1 MIVTLQIHR
10 FVDEK
15 NWIQEYK
22 VELKKGMTILEG
34 FNEIKAK
41 QDPTLSFTSSCRSS
55 ICGACAVRINDNAEL
70 ACEVLL
76 ESLVTRYK
84 TNTLVVKPLGNFRVI
99 RDLIVDW
106 DPKYEKMKKIDPVVE
121 PKAEFSPEKGCK
133 QSIED
138 FDKYK
143 KYAGC
148 ILCGS
153 CVSECNK
160 SALNEKDFLD
170 PFIFVKA
177 AKITADSRDR
187 SPADHLRA
195 VVQAGLWKCLNCQ
208 ECTAKCPKDLDP
220 AGAIE
225 KLKAASIALASD
237 GSVGANHAKAIYN
250 DIYTKGLLDE
260 SKLAVQSE
268 GVFSAAMRVPTAY
281 RLMKVGKLNMF
292 EKIPENKEI
301 HQIRQIIDIA
311 EKEDK

>member
-1 MIVTLQIHR
+1 
-10 FVDEK
+10 
-15 NWIQEYK
+15 
-22 VELKKGMTILEG
+22 MTILEG

-55 ICGACAVRINDNAEL
+55 ICGACAVRVNDNAEL

-76 ESLVTRYK
+76 ESLVNRYK

-121 PKAEFSPEKGCK
+121 PKAAFSPEKGCK

-268 GVFSAAMRVPTAY
+268 GIFSAALRVPTAY

>member
-10 FVDEK
+10 FVEDK
-15 NWIQEYK
+15 KWIQEYNL
-22 VELKKGMTILEG
+22 EIKKGMTILEG
-34 FNEIKAK
+34 FHEIKAK
-41 QDPTLSFTSSCRSS
+41 QDATLSFTSSCRSS
-55 ICGACAVRINDNAEL
+55 ICGACAVRVNDNAEL

-76 ESLVTRYK
+76 EDLMKRYK

-106 DPKYEKMKKIDPVVE
+106 DPKYTKMKTIDPVVN
-121 PKAEFSPEKGCK
+121 PKKEFSAEKGCK
-133 QSIED
+133 QSIAD
-138 FDKYK
+138 FNKYK

-160 SALNEKDFLD
+160 NELNQKDFLD

-177 AKITADSRDR
+177 AKITLDSRER
-187 SPADHLRA
+187 SPEEHLRA
-195 VVQAGLWKCLNCQ
+195 VVQAGLWKCFNCQ

-225 KLKAASIALASD
+225 KLKAASIALAGD
-237 GSVGANHAKAIYN
+237 GSVGANHAKAIYK
-250 DIYTKGLLDE
+250 DIYNKGLLDE

-268 GVFSAAMRVPTAY
+268 GVFAAAMRVPVAY
-281 RLMKVGKLNMF
+281 RLMKTGKLNLM
-292 EKIPENKEI
+292 EKVPENKEI

>member
-1 MIVTLQIHR
+1 MMITLQIHR
-10 FVDEK
+10 FVDDK
-15 NWIQEYK
+15 KWIQEYK
-22 VELKKGMTILEG
+22 LETQKGMTILEG

-41 QDPTLSFTSSCRSS
+41 QDATLSFTSSCRSS
-55 ICGACAVRINDNAEL
+55 ICGACAVRVNGNAEL
-70 ACEVLL
+70 ACEILL
-76 ESLVTRYK
+76 EDLVKRYK
-84 TNTLVVKPLGNFRVI
+84 TNTLTVEPLGNFRVI

-106 DPKYEKMKKIDPVVE
+106 IPKYEKMKKIDPVVR
-121 PKAEFSPEKGCK
+121 PKAEFTPVKGCK

-160 SALNEKDFLD
+160 SALDEKDFLD

-177 AKITADSRDR
+177 AKITEDSRER
-187 SPADHLRA
+187 SPEDHLRA
-195 VVQAGLWKCLNCQ
+195 VVQAGLWKCFNCQ

-225 KLKAASIALASD
+225 KLKAASIALTGD

-250 DIYTKGLLDE
+250 DIYTKGMLDE

-268 GVFSAAMRVPTAY
+268 GMLSAAMRVPVAY
-281 RLMKVGKLNMF
+281 RLMKTGKLNMF

-301 HQIRQIIDIA
+301 HEIRQIIDIA
-311 EKEDK
+311 EKENK

>member
-10 FVDEK
+10 YVDEK
-15 NWIQEYK
+15 KWIQEYK
-22 VELKKGMTILEG
+22 IEITKGLTILSALH
-34 FNEIKAK
+34 EIKAK
-41 QDPTLSFTSSCRSS
+41 QDPSLSFTSSCRSS
-55 ICGACAVRINDNAEL
+55 ICGACAVRVNGHSEL

-76 ESLVTRYK
+76 DALVKRYK
-84 TNTLVVKPLGNFRVI
+84 TDVLVVEPLGNFRVI

-106 DPKYEKMKKIDPVVE
+106 DPKYEKMKKIEPSLH
-121 PKAEFSPEKGCK
+121 PKAEFTVETGCK

-177 AKITADSRDR
+177 AKLVEDSRDK
-187 SPADHLRA
+187 DHKQHLKD
-195 VVQAGLWKCLNCQ
+195 VIEAGLWKCFNCQ
-208 ECTAKCPKDLDP
+208 ECTASCPKDLDP

-225 KLKAASIALASD
+225 KLKEATFKLEMAS
-237 GSVGANHAKAIYN
+237 SVGSNHAKAIYD
-250 DIYTKGLLDE
+250 DIYNTGLLDE
-260 SKLAVQSE
+260 SKLSVQSE
-268 GVFSAAMRVPTAY
+268 GFISAAFRVPIAY
-281 RLMKVGKLNMF
+281 RLMKTGKLDLF
-292 EKIPENKEI
+292 EKAPVNKDI
-301 HQIRQIIDIA
+301 SKIRSIIDIA
-311 EKEDK
+311 AKEDK